1 MRDQFRRSARI
12 LPGAVLI
19 ALGLALLAGNILSFD
34 VLETL
39 WPLILIAL
47 GLVWVIRGPLWLGV
61 VSVVAGTIFLAD
73 NLGAGVDMQ
82 TYWPLLIVAVG
93 VTLLFQR
100 RDRTRINPVSMSGNA
115 QVLTDDEST
124 IDVSTTFSGAKRVV
138 TSQAFPW
145 RDGFSDVWQRGD

>member
-1 MRDQFRRSARI
+1 MGDQFRRSARI

-39 WPLILIAL
+39 WPVILIAL

-73 NLGAGVDMQ
+73 NLGAGSGHADVLAAPDR
-82 TYWPLLIVAVG
+82 G
-93 VTLLFQR
+93 CR
-100 RDRTRINPVSMSGNA
+100 RYLAASTERSDADKSHLHVREPRGPDRR
-115 QVLTDDEST
+115 
-124 IDVSTTFSGAKRVV
+124 
-138 TSQAFPW
+138 
-145 RDGFSDVWQRGD
+145 

>member
-19 ALGLALLAGNILSFD
+19 ALGLALLAGNILSVD
-34 VLETL
+34 VLETF

-61 VSVVAGTIFLAD
+61 VSIVAGTIFLAD

-93 VTLLFQR
+93 VTLAASTERSNADKSHLHVRQR
-100 RDRTRINPVSMSGNA
+100 A
-115 QVLTDDEST
+115 
-124 IDVSTTFSGAKRVV
+124 GAHGR
-138 TSQAFPW
+138 
-145 RDGFSDVWQRGD
+145 

>member
-1 MRDQFRRSARI
+1 MGHQMKRSARI

-34 VLETL
+34 VLEAL

-82 TYWPLLIVAVG
+82 TYWPLLIIAVG
-93 VTLLFQR
+93 VTL
-100 RDRTRINPVSMSGNA
+100 A
-115 QVLTDDEST
+115 
-124 IDVSTTFSGAKRVV
+124 VSTEGSHTDKSLSPCPATPRC
-138 TSQAFPW
+138 
-145 RDGFSDVWQRGD
+145 